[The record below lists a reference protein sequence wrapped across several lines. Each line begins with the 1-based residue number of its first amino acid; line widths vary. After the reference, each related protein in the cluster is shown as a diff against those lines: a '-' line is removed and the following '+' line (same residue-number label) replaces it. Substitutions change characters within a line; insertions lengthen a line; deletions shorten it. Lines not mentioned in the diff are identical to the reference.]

1 MFLGIALCEFKEDDS
16 LTEGARD
23 NMEFRKRRRK
33 RIKTIIVA
41 LFLLMFVFPIVL
53 SIVLLFRM
61 NRLERQVE
69 TLVSRKEEKTH
80 YSTEVPDVV
89 KAEEK
94 EEIVS
99 PAAVEEKQPQK
110 VYLTFN
116 DGPSEQ
122 TKEVLDILKKKNVKA
137 TFFVIGREDEFSK
150 KMYQRI
156 VKEGHTLGMHSYSHI
171 YKEIYGS
178 FKKFQRDFS
187 KISDLLF
194 DVTGVRAAYYR
205 FPGGSTGTGQL
216 SIEECRGFLEQQGV
230 TYLDW
235 NVVAANG
242 TDEEISRSEM
252 VRSVMDG
259 ASMYSTSVVLLYDS
273 ADKKMTARSLGAM
286 IDNLR
291 AEGYELLPIDANTT
305 PVQHS

>member
-1 MFLGIALCEFKEDDS
+1 M
-16 LTEGARD
+16 TEGARD
-23 NMEFRKRRRK
+23 NLEFRKRRRK
-33 RIKTIIVA
+33 RIKTIIVT
-41 LFLLMFVFPIVL
+41 LFLLMLVFPIVL
-53 SIVLLFRM
+53 SIFLLFRM
-61 NRLERQVE
+61 NRLERQME
-69 TLVSRKEEKTH
+69 TLVSQKGEKTH
-80 YSTEVPDVV
+80 YNTEVPDVV

-94 EEIVS
+94 EEVVS
-99 PAAVEEKQPQK
+99 PAAVEEEQPKK

-150 KMYQRI
+150 KMYKRI

-171 YKEIYGS
+171 YKEIYS
-178 FKKFQRDFS
+178 SSPKFQRDFR

-205 FPGGSTGTGQL
+205 FPGGSTSIGQL
-216 SIEECRGFLEQQGV
+216 SVEECRSFFEQQGV
-230 TYLDW
+230 TYVDW

-242 TDEEISRSEM
+242 TSEDVSRSEM
-252 VRSVMDG
+252 VHSVMDG
-259 ASMYSTSVVLLYDS
+259 VSMYHTSVVLLYDS
-273 ADKKMTARSLGAM
+273 ADKKMTAKSLGTM
-286 IDNLR
+286 IDSLR
-291 AEGYELLPIDANTT
+291 AGGYELLPIDANTT

>member
-1 MFLGIALCEFKEDDS
+1 M
-16 LTEGARD
+16 TEGARD
-23 NMEFRKRRRK
+23 NLEFRKRRRK
-33 RIKTIIVA
+33 RIKTIIVT
-41 LFLLMFVFPIVL
+41 LFLLVLIFPVVL
-53 SIVLLFRM
+53 SIFLLFRM
-61 NRLERQVE
+61 NRLERQME
-69 TLVSRKEEKTH
+69 TLVSQKGEKTH
-80 YSTEVPDVV
+80 YNTEVPDVV

-94 EEIVS
+94 EEVIS
-99 PAAVEEKQPQK
+99 PAAVEEEQQKK

-122 TKEVLDILKKKNVKA
+122 TKEVLDILKKKKVKA
-137 TFFVIGREDEFSK
+137 SFFVIGREDEFSK

-178 FKKFQRDFS
+178 SKKFQRDFQR
-187 KISDLLF
+187 ISDLLF

-205 FPGGSTGTGQL
+205 FPGGSTSTGQL
-216 SIEECRGFLEQQGV
+216 SVEECRSFLEQQGV
-230 TYLDW
+230 TYVDW

-242 TDEEISRSEM
+242 TSDDVSRSEM

-259 ASMYSTSVVLLYDS
+259 VSMYHTSVVLLYDS
-273 ADKKMTARSLGAM
+273 ADKKMTARSLAAM
-286 IDNLR
+286 IDSLR
-291 AEGYELLPIDANTT
+291 AGGYELLPIDANTT

>member
-1 MFLGIALCEFKEDDS
+1 MSFKEDNS

-23 NMEFRKRRRK
+23 NLEFRKRRRK
-33 RIKTIIVA
+33 RIKTIIVT
-41 LFLLMFVFPIVL
+41 LFLLVLIFPVVL
-53 SIVLLFRM
+53 SIFLLFRM
-61 NRLERQVE
+61 NRLERQME
-69 TLVSRKEEKTH
+69 TLVSQKGEKTH
-80 YSTEVPDVV
+80 YNTEVPDVV

-94 EEIVS
+94 EEVIS
-99 PAAVEEKQPQK
+99 PAAVEEEQQKK

-122 TKEVLDILKKKNVKA
+122 TKEVLDILKKKKVKA
-137 TFFVIGREDEFSK
+137 SFFVIGREDEFSK

-178 FKKFQRDFS
+178 SKKFQRDFQR
-187 KISDLLF
+187 ISDLLF

-205 FPGGSTGTGQL
+205 FPGGSTSTGQL
-216 SIEECRGFLEQQGV
+216 SVEECRSFLEQQGV
-230 TYLDW
+230 TYVDW

-242 TDEEISRSEM
+242 TSDDVSRSEM

-259 ASMYSTSVVLLYDS
+259 VSMYHTSVVLLYDS
-273 ADKKMTARSLGAM
+273 ADKKMTARSLAAM
-286 IDNLR
+286 IDSLR
-291 AEGYELLPIDANTT
+291 AGGYELLPIDANTT